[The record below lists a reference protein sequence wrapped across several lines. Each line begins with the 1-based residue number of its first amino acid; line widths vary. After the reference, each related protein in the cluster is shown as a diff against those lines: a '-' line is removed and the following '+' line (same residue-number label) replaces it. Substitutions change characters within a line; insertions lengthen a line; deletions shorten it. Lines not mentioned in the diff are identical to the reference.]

1 MTKKVTFLLYER
13 NLPSELISMSDPKP
27 ENLAAHEFLYS
38 FGKKTYDLS
47 SRTHV
52 MGILNVTPDSFSDGG
67 KYFKPER
74 AVDRALEMID
84 EGADFIDVGGESTRP
99 GAEPVPLAVELNRVL
114 PVISTLAGKTD
125 VPISIDTYKSE
136 VAMSALD
143 AGAMMVNDI
152 SGLVFDERMASL
164 AVQMGASVVL
174 MHMRGEPRTMQ
185 NNPVYDNLWEEII
198 GHLRQRVECAK
209 QFGIDQIIV
218 DPGIGF
224 GKLPAHNLQIL
235 KNLTRLE
242 IIGYPILVGAS
253 RKSFI
258 GHVLGLQSGD
268 RLEGSLAAAVVAVM
282 NGASIV
288 RVHDVKET
296 KRAVTIADAIMH
308 AEDEM
313 K

>member
-1 MTKKVTFLLYER
+1 
-13 NLPSELISMSDPKP
+13 MSDPKP
-27 ENLAAHEFLYS
+27 ENPAAQAFVYS

-67 KYFKPER
+67 KYLDPGH
-74 AVDRALEMID
+74 AVDRALQMID

-99 GAEPVPLAVELNRVL
+99 GAETVLLAEELNRVL

-125 VPISIDTYKSE
+125 VPISIDTYKFQ

-143 AGAMMVNDI
+143 AGAIMVNDI
-152 SGLVFDERMASL
+152 SGLEFDERMASL
-164 AVQMGASVVL
+164 AGEMGASVVL
-174 MHMRGEPRTMQ
+174 MHIKGEPRTMQ

-198 GHLRQRVECAK
+198 SHLRQRVERAK

-224 GKLPAHNLQIL
+224 GKLPVHNLEIL
-235 KNLTRLE
+235 KNLAMLKTL
-242 IIGYPILVGAS
+242 GYPILVGAS

-258 GHVLGLQSGD
+258 GHILGNHPED
-268 RLEGSLAAAVVAVM
+268 RLEGSLSAAVVAVM

>member
-1 MTKKVTFLLYER
+1 
-13 NLPSELISMSDPKP
+13 
-27 ENLAAHEFLYS
+27 
-38 FGKKTYDLS
+38 
-47 SRTHV
+47 

-99 GAEPVPLAVELNRVL
+99 GAEPVPLAEELNRVL
-114 PVISTLAGKTD
+114 PVISILAARTD
-125 VPISIDTYKSE
+125 VPISIDSYKSQ

-143 AGAMMVNDI
+143 AGAMIVNNI
-152 SGLVFDERMASL
+152 SGLGFDERMASL
-164 AVQMGASVVL
+164 AGQMGASVVL
-174 MHMRGEPRTMQ
+174 MHMKGEPRTMQ
-185 NNPVYDNLWEEII
+185 NNPVYDDLWQKII
-198 GHLRQRVECAK
+198 GHLREGIERAK

-224 GKLPAHNLQIL
+224 GKLPVHNLQIL

-242 IIGYPILVGAS
+242 ILGYPILVGAS

-268 RLEGSLAAAVVAVM
+268 RLEGSLAAAVAAVM

-296 KRAVTIADAIMH
+296 KRAVAIADAIMH
-308 AEDEM
+308 AEDE
-313 K
+313 KN